1 MATNDGQQPG
11 ANVESLS
18 FEDAFRQLSEMA
30 SQLESGGL
38 SLDEATSRF
47 ELGMKLVQRCNHL
60 LDTAELEITRLK
72 ESYHQAPPAGVPE
85 SPAPPEFDE
94 DNDLPF

>member
-1 MATNDGQQPG
+1 MTANTDQNGNQPLG
-11 ANVESLS
+11 TEVDSLS

-30 SQLESGGL
+30 GQLESGGL
-38 SLDEATSRF
+38 SLDEAKTRF

-72 ESYHQAPPAGVPE
+72 ESYNQPPAPGVPE
-85 SPAPPEFDE
+85 FEEVDDPPF
-94 DNDLPF
+94 